1 MAGFKPYMTLTVNFL
16 QVAGILWEISINF
29 HPELLIHPSHCERK
43 NAEAQGKTRHPSIE
57 RRASMDAAAATDAI
71 AALVTLGHEAERRRH
86 GVHFGLSFDWQNSF
100 CWPRLLEV
108 PFRMSLESPEVKTT
122 LVDI

>member
-1 MAGFKPYMTLTVNFL
+1 M
-16 QVAGILWEISINF
+16 
-29 HPELLIHPSHCERK
+29 IHPSHCERK

-57 RRASMDAAAATDAI
+57 RRASMDAAAAADAI

>member
-29 HPELLIHPSHCERK
+29 HPELFHPCHVERK

-57 RRASMDAAAATDAI
+57 RRASMDAAAAADAV
-71 AALVTLGHEAERRRH
+71 AALVTLGHEATSFAS
-86 GVHFGLSFDWQNSF
+86 GCDFGLSFDWPTVF
-100 CWPRLLEV
+100 VGLDLLEV
-108 PFRMSLESPEVKTT
+108 HLE
-122 LVDI
+122 

>member
-1 MAGFKPYMTLTVNFL
+1 MAGFKPYMTLTVYFL

-29 HPELLIHPSHCERK
+29 HPELVKPVPHRTK

-57 RRASMDAAAATDAI
+57 RRASMDAAAAADAV

-86 GVHFGLSFDWQNSF
+86 GVDFGRSFDWQNSF
-100 CWPRLLEV
+100 CWPRIV
-108 PFRMSLESPEVKTT
+108 
-122 LVDI
+122 

>member
-1 MAGFKPYMTLTVNFL
+1 MTLTVYFL
-16 QVAGILWEISINF
+16 QVAGILWEMSGHF
-29 HPELLIHPSHCERK
+29 QFLSFSPFPHRTK

-57 RRASMDAAAATDAI
+57 RRASMDAAAAADAV
-71 AALVTLGHEAERRRH
+71 AALVTLGHEAERWRH

-108 PFRMSLESPEVKTT
+108 HLERV
-122 LVDI
+122 